1 MAEVG
6 GTTIRPI
13 TATMVTADPA
23 RTGTTWCL
31 SHAGGS
37 ISFERT
43 PFTNAPM
50 APLRKGF
57 STKRYENAAQAN
69 TTATCTRYIH
79 NGVSPVKL
87 RGFMSRNSG

>member
-1 MAEVG
+1 
-6 GTTIRPI
+6 
-13 TATMVTADPA
+13 
-23 RTGTTWCL
+23 
-31 SHAGGS
+31 
-37 ISFERT
+37 
-43 PFTNAPM
+43 M

-79 NGVSPVKL
+79 HGVSPVKL